1 MAKKA
6 TLLKRALKLKLDVTE
21 KSTVPEIQAALDAH
35 AAKTATGN
43 GATGTPTNPP
53 APAPET
59 EETPTMPVE
68 DETAVQSVSEPQINL
83 KDILMIYNSVTPS
96 RRRWIQNRNALRNT
110 WKEFFQILEIAS
122 GRSGQKAEILD
133 YNWHKIID
141 KGGEPGLGNLERDKI
156 KIVVD
161 ESATVTNTTAKD
173 HKILELQAEIDRL
186 NEEIRAI
193 TDANTGVQADNT
205 AGEVPTNRVKH
216 LGDDEALPG
225 EKSTLDEGSD
235 ESKTSQE
242 AGKTPE
248 TEETT
253 TTPTE

>member
-35 AAKTATGN
+35 AAKSAPE
-43 GATGTPTNPP
+43 PTNTP
-53 APAPET
+53 AAAPET
-59 EETPTMPVE
+59 PNTTVAPVE
-68 DETAVQSVSEPQINL
+68 DENATESVSEPQINL

-141 KGGEPGLGNLERDKI
+141 KGGEPGLGNLERDEVK
-156 KIVVD
+156 VVID
-161 ESATVTNTTAKD
+161 SGSAVADTTAKD
-173 HKILELQAEIDRL
+173 QKILELQAEIDRL
-186 NEEIRAI
+186 TEDLKAA
-193 TDANTGVQADNT
+193 TDANTGVQSDNV
-205 AGEVPTNRVKH
+205 AGEVPTGGVKH
-216 LGDDEALPG
+216 LGDDEPLPG
-225 EKSTLDEGSD
+225 EKSTVTEGSD
-235 ESKTSQE
+235 ESQTAQKTSE
-242 AGKTPE
+242 TTE
-248 TEETT
+248 TEKT